1 MKDIYSVNHCGTIK
15 KNPIFFNVGHC
26 IVYASNPMLH
36 LTCYHCLVFTL
47 KEEIV
52 GERGQKMVK
61 MW

>member
-1 MKDIYSVNHCGTIK
+1 MKDIYSVNHCGTIR
-15 KNPIFFNVGHC
+15 KNLDFCNVGHC
-26 IVYASNPMLH
+26 IVNASNPMLH

-61 MW
+61 MQ